1 MGLAA
6 NNHYIGEAPKFMDQ
20 RVLQSGID
28 ITNFGPKPVAFPIR
42 NKKNWNDVGS
52 TFQEISNLSSLI
64 LDDFEVP

>member
-6 NNHYIGEAPKFMDQ
+6 NNRYIGEAPKFMDQ

-42 NKKNWNDVGS
+42 NKESGMM
-52 TFQEISNLSSLI
+52 
-64 LDDFEVP
+64 LDPHFKKSPI